1 MSILQVIEDIF
12 LSYIF
17 AVLFLLTLQLFG
29 PAFSK
34 PENMKNKLGQNSPE
48 LMLNNAKTISKIISG
63 LHRLEITLV

>member
-34 PENMKNKLGQNSPE
+34 PENMKNKLGQSSHE
-48 LMLNNAKTISKIISG
+48 LMLNNAK
-63 LHRLEITLV
+63 